1 MLVHPEL
8 WSDMRCNFSLGCV
21 ICEFDFFFFFS
32 IVVQQYFPHLL
43 SLTPHFR
50 IHFSSYSCC
59 RENRQCVELVKS
71 LSKACY
77 MKRYLFVSWI
87 ICFCVDAMV
96 KTILPHEEMTQA
108 VNSYHFWRCA
118 SSSSECSHV
127 CALIYFISGRLLREL
142 NTCSWIEYIAPIN
155 SDLCMSSFIMH
166 L

>member
-8 WSDMRCNFSLGCV
+8 WSDMRCHFSLGCV
-21 ICEFDFFFFFS
+21 ICEFVFFFPLWCSNTFHICS
-32 IVVQQYFPHLL
+32 P
-43 SLTPHFR
+43 LTPHFR

-77 MKRYLFVSWI
+77 MKWYLFVLWI
-87 ICFCVDAMV
+87 ICFCVDALV
-96 KTILPHEEMTQA
+96 KTILPHEEMTQVA
-108 VNSYHFWRCA
+108 HSYHFWRCA
-118 SSSSECSHV
+118 SSSLECSHV
-127 CALIYFISGRLLREL
+127 CALIYFIWGKILREL
-142 NTCSWIEYIAPIN
+142 NTGSWIAYIAPIN